1 MSQTAAAKS
10 RDGFIDA
17 LRGLAVLFVV
27 FSHTSNVGL
36 HILPFVDAHGSGKIG
51 VWLFFVISAYL
62 LSGHLL
68 ERLRGGAAIGPQL
81 VVFFVNRAFRI
92 LPLYVCVLILHYWLG
107 DLTSDSLRNHLMFAE
122 GQGEFWALP
131 VEVKYYLCIP
141 VVVLF
146 HLHVRSLRVTAAAA
160 AVVAAGVLFAFPPSL
175 AAGNSISLWPYLAI
189 FATGSLLA
197 VLESDRPS
205 PPRGTAGVALLCLL
219 LIALSMP
226 SILGRV
232 APSVTV
238 LDLHGLGPLYGLAWA
253 AVLLGARPLAAGCP
267 ALLLGALAAVGRWS
281 FSIYLLHL
289 PILDA
294 IQATTAMPA
303 AGAVVL
309 VLTLAVSAISWYVL
323 ERPGIALGRRLG
335 RALARSMSG
344 AAERLAG

>member
-1 MSQTAAAKS
+1 MGQTAAATS

-27 FSHTSNVGL
+27 FSHTSNAGL

-68 ERLRGGAAIGPQL
+68 ERLRRGDALGPQL
-81 VVFFVNRAFRI
+81 AVFFVNRAFRI
-92 LPLYVCVLILHYWLG
+92 LPLYVCVLVLHYGLG
-107 DLTSDSLRNHLMFAE
+107 DLTAESLRNHLTFSE

-141 VVVLF
+141 LVVLF
-146 HLHVRSLRVTAAAA
+146 HRHVRSLAVTAAAA
-160 AVVAAGVLFAFPPSL
+160 AVVATGVLFAFPPSL
-175 AAGNSISLWPYLAI
+175 AAGNSISLWPYLTI
-189 FATGSLLA
+189 FMIGSLLA
-197 VLESDRPS
+197 FREADRPS
-205 PPRGTAGVALLCLL
+205 PPRGAARLALLCLL
-219 LIALSMP
+219 LVVLSMP
-226 SILGRV
+226 SILGQV

-253 AVLLGARPLAAGCP
+253 AVLLGARPLAGWCP
-267 ALLLGALAAVGRWS
+267 ALLLRALAAVGRWS
-281 FSIYLLHL
+281 FSVYLLHV

-294 IQATTAMPA
+294 VQAAKGVPA

-309 VLTLAVSAISWYVL
+309 VLALTASAVSWHVL

-335 RALARSMSG
+335 RALARSMG
-344 AAERLAG
+344 RTAERLAG